1 MVGRQDEDVAEAEE
15 EDDVTDQGLL
25 DPGGAEVA
33 SAVATLGLSQEV
45 DPCGLGVKLEDGS
58 TAFLQGLGGTTHAI
72 TLEDGSTAYIQ
83 AGPRGAIGHAHA
95 TSCSQAVSC
104 RFDILGIALPVI
116 VRWIPPLG
124 PFGEAGMGHA
134 SGDDNCEEDETGA
147 RSTNIVHMSNGGT
160 NNGTPT
166 EKAFMC
172 RVEGCG
178 KTYTTL
184 HHLKVHGRAH
194 TGDRPFKCLVDGC
207 NKSFVTG
214 YGLKSHTRVHTGE
227 TPYRCTHDGCIKT
240 FKTSGDLQKHVRTHT
255 GERPF
260 KCPFEDCNCAFT
272 TSNIRKVHM
281 RTHTGERPY
290 VCKEENCGRS
300 FASATNY
307 KNHIRIHTGEKPY
320 VCTVPSC
327 GKRFTEYS
335 SLYKHHVV
343 HTHNK
348 PYMCNL
354 CGKNYRQ
361 TSTLA
366 MHKRTAH
373 GLLIDDA
380 RLGEKPYVCTV
391 PSCGKR
397 FTEYSSLYKHHVV
410 HTHNKPYMCNLCGKN
425 YRQTSTLAM
434 HKRTAHGLLIDDAC
448 LELGVE
454 EEEMEGDLDE
464 AGTIQDAAGIMEET
478 SPTGRRRRAGGMSSI
493 PSTTTLVVQQ
503 SPATGV
509 LAMHLEK
516 TTKTRENFGGWVLP
530 VEQMDNLKKKPY
542 LYNASAGSERT
553 LYPMAA
559 LVSLST
565 CLWATFKTGLMIAHP
580 VMFLVTYGFAFAK
593 ITIRLVLTTV
603 SYGELDLWDSSL
615 VAPLFLCL
623 NALLNAT
630 PLSLPISSALMCA
643 MVYSVM
649 DFTRYFT
656 YASWDMRDALDVW
669 IFSLKYP
676 VGDPRC
682 RNGNN
687 GVYLTGLNNEELL
700 EKTRTEASATGV
712 GAVSSNGTKQK
723 GGKLR
728 LRKYLGRSVGK
739 ECLN

>member
-1 MVGRQDEDVAEAEE
+1 MDEQDSNEGTIGEDNSVADSNVHEVVRLLLTPNVTLDEDVAEAEE

-83 AGPRGAIGHAHA
+83 AGPRGAIEGL
-95 TSCSQAVSC
+95 QAVTLEDGTTAYISTTTTAEQL
-104 RFDILGIALPVI
+104 FGSDVSEATLGLESITTQ
-116 VRWIPPLG
+116 
-124 PFGEAGMGHA
+124 A

-260 KCPFEDCNCAFT
+260 KCPFEDCNRAFT

-380 RLGEKPYVCTV
+380 RL
-391 PSCGKR
+391 
-397 FTEYSSLYKHHVV
+397 
-410 HTHNKPYMCNLCGKN
+410 
-425 YRQTSTLAM
+425 
-434 HKRTAHGLLIDDAC
+434 
-448 LELGVE
+448 ELGVE

-503 SPATGV
+503 SPATAG
-509 LAMHLEK
+509 
-516 TTKTRENFGGWVLP
+516 
-530 VEQMDNLKKKPY
+530 DN
-542 LYNASAGSERT
+542 T
-553 LYPMAA
+553 LRLSFDPQTLQEDGT
-559 LVSLST
+559 LVQTPSGQQIL
-565 CLWATFKTGLMIAHP
+565 
-580 VMFLVTYGFAFAK
+580 
-593 ITIRLVLTTV
+593 
-603 SYGELDLWDSSL
+603 L
-615 VAPLFLCL
+615 VANPAQLL
-623 NALLNAT
+623 ALQQLALQQDQTLALADQQQDSLEGEDVVIAT
-630 PLSLPISSALMCA
+630 ASLP
-643 MVYSVM
+643 
-649 DFTRYFT
+649 D
-656 YASWDMRDALDVW
+656 
-669 IFSLKYP
+669 
-676 VGDPRC
+676 
-682 RNGNN
+682 N
-687 GVYLTGLNNEELL
+687 
-700 EKTRTEASATGV
+700 
-712 GAVSSNGTKQK
+712 
-723 GGKLR
+723 
-728 LRKYLGRSVGK
+728 
-739 ECLN
+739 